1 MTYWTVGRFKPSKKI
16 SVHKTL
22 DSSSAMMLAKK
33 NQRSLSNHHFKTR
46 VHQKHKTQKKT
57 STKTCCCWIA
67 GCRYRSFKHPVKET
81 TKELS
86 LLRQEAGVSCLSTWA
101 SSPHLKKKQHLQNW
115 PFFPVGAKL
124 QHIQTDVVLHQRI
137 HRFKSLI
144 ELDLFHVFS
153 IVMHMSFA
161 IVQTG
166 KVFHLGERWVFWT
179 DDFTVQKVD
188 ENGAISW
195 NNQGDDLLGR
205 DSMKHFPVNS
215 KRDLEKSLLT
225 AAWRCDWTSGAPRK
239 CFPNARL
246 NMEDHEV
253 PLCTSQSWKGNN
265 GKTRQALNLLFGICK
280 VHLQGWRSKI
290 LKNQNNFAG
299 KHLESI
305 FIERQELDFFP
316 QLRNV
321 ASSGHGAIICC
332 LHTDSSTAIT
342 HSRL

>member
-1 MTYWTVGRFKPSKKI
+1 MPQYMSQLSSPKKKSAFAKLTIFPCWRKVATYPNWCSP
-16 SVHKTL
+16 
-22 DSSSAMMLAKK
+22 SSAYSPFQKPHRTQPFPCTQYSDAHELCDCTDGK
-33 NQRSLSNHHFKTR
+33 SLSPR
-46 VHQKHKTQKKT
+46 
-57 STKTCCCWIA
+57 W
-67 GCRYRSFKHPVKET
+67 E
-81 TKELS
+81 
-86 LLRQEAGVSCLSTWA
+86 
-101 SSPHLKKKQHLQNW
+101 
-115 PFFPVGAKL
+115 
-124 QHIQTDVVLHQRI
+124 
-137 HRFKSLI
+137 
-144 ELDLFHVFS
+144 
-153 IVMHMSFA
+153 MSFYGPM
-161 IVQTG
+161 T
-166 KVFHLGERWVFWT
+166 
-179 DDFTVQKVD
+179 FTVQKVD

-195 NNQGDDLLGR
+195 NNQGDYLLGR

-225 AAWRCDWTSGAPRK
+225 AAWRCDWTSGAPHK

-316 QLRNV
+316 QLRYV